1 MRELRAGGEAGRR
14 VASPRVLFLP
24 PPLPLE
30 LPEGEKAARHA
41 RGPALSLH
49 VRKL

>member
-1 MRELRAGGEAGRR
+1 MWELRAGGEAGRR
-14 VASPRVLFLP
+14 VASPGVLLLS

-30 LPEGEKAARHA
+30 LLEGEKASRYA